1 MKDIKNN
8 EEHLVFENGDLAL
21 VDGKDRVIQQ
31 IKAGLKIFK
40 GDWFLDYRK
49 GIDYIN
55 GLKAY
60 PNILK
65 SEIKTAIQEVLDVD
79 NVLDYT
85 FKIDN
90 QKYYVSA
97 RVLVNN
103 ETVYLNGEYTL

>member
-1 MKDIKNN
+1 MKDIKTDGKN
-8 EEHLVFENGDLAL
+8 LIFENGDLVL
-21 VDGKDRVIQQ
+21 VDGKERVTQQ
-31 IKAGLKIFK
+31 IMVGLKIFK

-49 GIDYIN
+49 GIDYVN

-65 SEIKTAIQEVLDVD
+65 SEIKTAIQEVLDVQ

-85 FKIDN
+85 FKIDK

-97 RVLVNN
+97 KVVVNN